1 MGSAEPHIDSAQYVS
16 VLLHSTPAATLIQVS
31 GELDLGSVH
40 HLEDCLNRALANGD
54 GQPIHVDL
62 GKVSFI
68 DCVGFE
74 PLTRAAAGLPDG
86 RVLTITSASS
96 RVRRLM
102 ELIGDV
108 GVRIDGASADI
119 VSGA

>member
-1 MGSAEPHIDSAQYVS
+1 MGTAESHVDSAQYVS

-40 HLEDCLNRALANGD
+40 HLEDCLTRALADGD

-62 GKVSFI
+62 GEVSFI
-68 DCVGFE
+68 DCAGFE
-74 PLTRAAAGLPDG
+74 PLTRAASGLQNG

-102 ELIGDV
+102 ELMGDV
-108 GVRIDGASADI
+108 GVLIDDRSADI
-119 VSGA
+119 FSGA

>member
-1 MGSAEPHIDSAQYVS
+1 MGSAEPHIDSAQYVFV
-16 VLLHSTPAATLIQVS
+16 VLNSTPVATLIQVS

-40 HLEDCLNRALANGD
+40 HLEEGLTRALADGD

-62 GKVSFI
+62 GKVAFI
-68 DCVGFE
+68 DCAGFG
-74 PLTRAAAGLPDG
+74 PLTRAATALQDG

-102 ELIGDV
+102 ELMGDV
-108 GVRIDGASADI
+108 SVVIDYGSADV

>member
-1 MGSAEPHIDSAQYVS
+1 MGSAESHIDSAQYVS
-16 VLLHSTPAATLIQVS
+16 VLLHSTPLATLIQVS

-40 HLEDCLNRALANGD
+40 HLEDGLTRALANGD

-62 GKVSFI
+62 GEVSFI
-68 DCVGFE
+68 DCAGFE
-74 PLTRAAAGLPDG
+74 PLTRAAAGLQDG
-86 RVLTITSASS
+86 RILTITSASS

-102 ELIGDV
+102 ELMGDV
-108 GVRIDGASADI
+108 GVHIDRSSADI

>member
-1 MGSAEPHIDSAQYVS
+1 MDSAEPHIDSAQYVF
-16 VLLHSTPAATLIQVS
+16 VILHSTPVATLIQVS
-31 GELDLGSVH
+31 GELDLGSGH
-40 HLEDCLNRALANGD
+40 HLEESLTCALANGD

-68 DCVGFE
+68 DCAGFG
-74 PLTRAAAGLPDG
+74 PLTRAATALQDG

-102 ELIGDV
+102 ELMGDV
-108 GVRIDGASADI
+108 SVVIDDDSADI

>member
-1 MGSAEPHIDSAQYVS
+1 MDTAESHTDSAQYVS
-16 VLLHSTPAATLIQVS
+16 VLLHSTAAATLIRVS

-62 GKVSFI
+62 GNVSFI

-74 PLTRAAAGLPDG
+74 PLTRAAAGLQDG
-86 RVLTITSASS
+86 RVLTITSASP

-102 ELIGDV
+102 ELLGDV
-108 GVRIDGASADI
+108 DVHMDASVDI
-119 VSGA
+119 ASGA